1 MKQLNLFS
9 KIAVIFLFFASVA
22 YSQSTGDSI
31 LHNSHL
37 VAVEDSIVSEAVSTI
52 ETDTQS
58 ETVFS
63 LIRIGLTLLVLLAAM
78 IVIWLI
84 NKLYKKLLTLLPQ
97 KTDKYIK
104 SLKFKGYTF
113 LTVKQETTVIL
124 VAANV
129 FRWFLIFLSVYLIL
143 PIVFSIFPP
152 TREWADTLFDFLWLP
167 FKKIFLSVWNYVPNF
182 FSMVIIFL
190 VFRYLIRFVRYCFKG
205 IASGKLKIS
214 GFYPDW
220 AMPTF
225 HIIRILLW
233 ALAFVMIYSASPLAG
248 SRVFAGVSVFLG
260 VLVSLGSSSAIA
272 NIVAGLVITYMR
284 PFKEGDRIQFGD
296 KIGDVI
302 EKSLLVT
309 RLRTVKNEEITIPN
323 STILTGNTVNYSS
336 FTENEGLIIHADV
349 SMGYDNAWQDV
360 HQALIDAALK
370 TDKILK
376 KPKPFV
382 LQVSLDDFY
391 VTYQVNAFIRDANA
405 QEEIYSDLNK
415 NIQDVFDE
423 RGFEL
428 LAPHYEVS
436 RVGRER
442 DKIVRKHESVNAQ
455 TDEGANVRT
464 DEGTK

>member
-9 KIAVIFLFFASVA
+9 KIVAAFLFFAFSA
-22 YSQSTGDSI
+22 YAQSDGDSI

-37 VAVEDSIVSEAVSTI
+37 VAVEDSIVSEAVSAI

-63 LIRIGLTLLVLLAAM
+63 LIRIGLTLLVLLVAM
-78 IVIWLI
+78 IVVWLI
-84 NKLYKKLLTLLPQ
+84 NKLYKKALTLLPQ

-113 LTVKQETTVIL
+113 LTIKQEVTVIL
-124 VAANV
+124 FAVNIL
-129 FRWFLIFLSVYLIL
+129 RWFLIFLTLYLIL
-143 PIVFSIFPP
+143 PIIFSIFPP
-152 TREWADTLFDFLWLP
+152 THEWADALFDFLLLP
-167 FKKIFLSVWNYVPNF
+167 FKTIFLSVWNYVPNF
-182 FSMVIIFL
+182 FSMLIIFI

-233 ALAFVMIYSASPLAG
+233 ALAFVMIYSASPLAE

-296 KIGDVI
+296 KVGDVI

-309 RLRTVKNEEITIPN
+309 RLRTIKNEEITIPN
-323 STILTGNTVNYSS
+323 STILTGNTVNYSVFS
-336 FTENEGLIIHADV
+336 QNEGLIIHADV
-349 SMGYDNAWQDV
+349 SMGYDYAWQDV
-360 HQALIDAALK
+360 HQALLDAASK

-376 KPKPFV
+376 SPKPFV

-391 VTYQVNAFIRDANA
+391 VTYQINAYTRDANA
-405 QEEIYSDLNK
+405 QAEIYSELNK
-415 NIQDVFDE
+415 NIQDIFYE

-428 LAPHYEVS
+428 LSPHYEVS
-436 RVGRER
+436 RIGNENE
-442 DKIVRKHESVNAQ
+442 KMVRKSEKAKAETSEDAK
-455 TDEGANVRT
+455 E
-464 DEGTK
+464 